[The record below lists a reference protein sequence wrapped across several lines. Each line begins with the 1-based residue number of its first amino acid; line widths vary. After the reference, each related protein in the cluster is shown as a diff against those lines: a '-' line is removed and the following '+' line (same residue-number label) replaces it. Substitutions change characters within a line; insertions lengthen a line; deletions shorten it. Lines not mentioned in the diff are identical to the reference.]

1 MTESQDSGL
10 SWLSLAEIENIDDT
24 LAALAKFTTAAKFER
39 DEKGLEYCTAEEV
52 SITAVPIFST
62 FGSQNKVTYPWP
74 SFS

>member
-10 SWLSLAEIENIDDT
+10 SWLSLAEIENIDDILT
-24 LAALAKFTTAAKFER
+24 ALAKFTTAAKFEW

-52 SITAVPIFST
+52 SITAALIFLT
-62 FGSQNKVTYPWP
+62 FGSQNKVPYPWL